1 MSTTTVRQDQL
12 KKAVLDA
19 ARAFSTPDRRSG
31 YIALYDDNAAIYD
44 TPQGTIKGMDAM
56 RQYYNS
62 FWASF
67 PDARLDLENVIAEGD
82 KVACTFTVTGT
93 HTGSAFNGIPAAG
106 KAIKVTGVS
115 ILRFLDSGKCIERWH
130 GADTLP
136 LLQQLGAIP
145 AH

>member
-1 MSTTTVRQDQL
+1 MSSTTALQEQL
-12 KKAVLDA
+12 KNAVLNA
-19 ARAFSTPDRRSG
+19 ARAFSRPDQRLG

-44 TPQGTIKGMDAM
+44 TPQGTIKGMEAI
-56 RQYYNS
+56 RQYYDG

-106 KAIKVTGVS
+106 KAVKISGVS